1 MTTKNCTI
9 KVRGKQTSISI
20 GDTYTNKQGLVAT
33 VIDYKN
39 KSDVTVVFDDER
51 NTVCS
56 FYANA
61 LRAGSFK
68 NPYHPSV
75 FGVGFFG
82 VGPYKSSDSKGR
94 SCEYATW
101 QDMLRRCYDNEYLN
115 RNPSY
120 IGCSVHP
127 DWHNFQVF
135 AEWLTNNK
143 YHKLGY
149 QLDKDIIN
157 IGNKIYSENDCR
169 LVPSEINTLLTDRRG
184 ARGDYPQGVRP
195 CSWGKKYRAS
205 VRCGSGKNRRQLGS
219 YNTPEEASKVYK
231 EAKKEQIRQRAIEW
245 KGRIDNDV
253 FESLMR
259 IANNYC

>member
-1 MTTKNCTI
+1 MTKQNCTV
-9 KVRGKQTSISI
+9 KKRGKQSGIKI
-20 GDTYTNKQGLVAT
+20 GCAFTNNLGSTAT
-33 VIDYKN
+33 VIEYIDRDN
-39 KSDVTVVFDDER
+39 IVVMFDDKR
-51 NTVCS
+51 KTICT

-61 LRAGSFK
+61 LRKGSFK
-68 NPYHPSV
+68 NPYQPSV
-75 FGVGFFG
+75 FGVGYLG
-82 VGPYKSSDSKGR
+82 VGKYKASDNNRPTKESTVWR
-94 SCEYATW
+94 
-101 QDMLRRCYDNEYLN
+101 DMLRRCYQDDFIA

-143 YHKLGY
+143 YHNLGY
-149 QLDKDIIN
+149 QLDKDIVN
-157 IGNKIYSENDCR
+157 VGNKVYSEKDCR
-169 LVPSEINTLLTDRRG
+169 LVPLQINTLLTDCRASRG
-184 ARGDYPQGVRP
+184 LYPQGVRL

-205 VRCGSGKNRRQLGS
+205 VRCGSGKGRSHLGS
-219 YNTPEEASKVYK
+219 YDTPEEASKVYK
-231 EAKKEQIRQRAIEW
+231 EAKKQQIKQRAIEW